1 MLVFCIF
8 SIIFTVF
15 YLSVPPNITV
25 NPPWQVDIEAEQN
38 VTLACNASGD
48 PLPNVTWTKVGVVQD
63 QLNFSGHRLHI
74 INVKRTDVGLYRC
87 TANNGFGSEAS
98 RVSVVNVRCKAA
110 FHAIAKKRASD
121 VLGIA
126 VTTYFLFSR
135 KI

>member
-1 MLVFCIF
+1 MGVVFF

-25 NPPWQVDIEAEQN
+25 NPPWQIDMEGEQN
-38 VTLACNASGD
+38 VTLRCNASGD
-48 PLPNVTWTKVGVVQD
+48 PLPNVTLTKVGVVQD

-74 INVKRTDVGLYRC
+74 INLKRTDVGLYRC